1 MILFDHL
8 LAKLAKFVIHNETLV
23 RQGNLLRRMVKHS
36 IFFYEF
42 LLLSVPLRDL
52 LSISVVKSLLGC
64 VIRWIVKKCFQM
76 RKFLVK
82 GFSML

>member
-8 LAKLAKFVIHNETLV
+8 LAKLAKFVIYDKTLV

-36 IFFYEF
+36 IFFDEF

-52 LSISVVKSLLGC
+52 LSISVVKSLLGF
-64 VIRWIVKKCFQM
+64 VIGRIVEKCFQM
-76 RKFLVK
+76 RKFCIK